1 MGARPRDRQ
10 VGGGGARQG
19 QAGRSLGRLRPR
31 HRDHRH
37 LLARRPQPGAGPDRQ
52 GLRRQAVKRARLLFA
67 VAALMVTACTPL
79 ATGEQVKSAPSYN
92 ELLARAKRGDRDLDY
107 QALRYAYAGSPGY
120 DPYGGSLRAL
130 KTAMG
135 KATKILEI
143 DYVDID
149 AHMLA
154 DLCFRQLGDTARAE
168 FHRAEAR
175 GLMRSILQSGDGKS
189 PENAF
194 VVIAVDEEYSL
205 IGAMGLKVQKQS
217 LVNQDG
223 HAYDRMDVTGAD
235 ADKAGVLFFNVDR
248 PLSWMDEQFKK
259 KK

>member
-1 MGARPRDRQ
+1 
-10 VGGGGARQG
+10 
-19 QAGRSLGRLRPR
+19 
-31 HRDHRH
+31 
-37 LLARRPQPGAGPDRQ
+37 
-52 GLRRQAVKRARLLFA
+52 VKRARLLFA

-135 KATKILEI
+135 KAYREKDCLRVTGEAAKILEI